1 MMSYTA
7 SAALTHR
14 VSSPCYTEHGQ
25 RCGAILSG
33 HITTLV
39 MSRSGQLGL
48 R

>member
-7 SAALTHR
+7 SAAWSHP
-14 VSSPCYTEHGQ
+14 VFSPCYTEHGQ
-25 RCGAILSG
+25 CCGAILSG